1 MCYALPAKRKLN
13 MEPKRSYTNAM
24 KKRVITLLLAAALT
38 VALCACGGGQSSQTA
53 QPTPADDQTAGNT
66 GSTGEAADGG
76 ELTVGIAADLDSSL
90 DPHVSSSSA
99 GTREV
104 LFNIYEGLVKPD
116 TQGNLVPAVAE
127 GYTANDTVDQYTF
140 TLREGVR
147 FHDGSEVTAG
157 DVVYSLSRAAGLETG
172 EPLMSTLSGI
182 TSVEATDD
190 KTVVVTLSAPDVE
203 FPAYMTAAIIPE
215 GSDPAD
221 GIIGTGPFKYV
232 SRSPQENIVME
243 RFDDY
248 WGEKAQC
255 AKVTFKVIEDG
266 QTMVMSLRSGAID
279 LAAHLEA
286 SQVAELTDLTVQEGS
301 MNLVQAVYLNNAQP
315 PFDDIRVRQ
324 ALCYAIDKQQV
335 IDLAGD
341 GHGTPVGSS
350 MYPAF
355 GRFFDAELVDYYQ
368 PDTAKALELLA
379 EAGYDKDHPLEFTII
394 VPSNYTPHVD
404 AAQVV
409 VNLLD
414 LLDGAVKAQIQ
425 QVEWATWYSDVYQ
438 GRQFEATVCGMDAST
453 LTGSAMLARF
463 VSDNAKN
470 FIGFE
475 NADYDAA
482 YAAALAD
489 GSKLVESFDACQQ
502 ILAQQAA
509 NVYIQDLAEFV
520 VMQPNVSGYR
530 FYPLYVMDLACVAKT
545 A

>member
-1 MCYALPAKRKLN
+1 MTKRILTLAL
-13 MEPKRSYTNAM
+13 
-24 KKRVITLLLAAALT
+24 TLVMTAALF
-38 VALCACGGGQSSQTA
+38 VGGGQSA
-53 QPTPADDQTAGNT
+53 WAAEN
-66 GSTGEAADGG
+66 GSTGDADI
-76 ELTVGIAADLDSSL
+76 TVGIAADLDSSL

-116 TQGNLVPAVAE
+116 TEGNLVPAVAE
-127 GYTANDTVDQYTF
+127 DYTVNDTADEYTF

-147 FHDGSEVTAG
+147 FHDGSEVTVG
-157 DVVYSLSRAAGLETG
+157 DVVYSLTRAAGLETG
-172 EPLMSTLSGI
+172 EPLMATLANVAGVS
-182 TSVEATDD
+182 APDD
-190 KTVVVTLSAPDVE
+190 RTVVVTLSAPDVE
-203 FPAYMTAAIIPE
+203 FAAYMTAAIIPE

-221 GIIGTGPFKYV
+221 GIVGTGPFKYV

-286 SQVAELTDLTVQEGS
+286 SQVAELSDLTVLEGS
-301 MNLVQAVYLNNAQP
+301 MNLVQALYLNNAAA
-315 PFDDIRVRQ
+315 PFDSQLVRT
-324 ALCYAIDKQQV
+324 ALCYAIDKQAV

-341 GHGTPVGSS
+341 GHGFPVGSS

-355 GRFFDAELVDYYQ
+355 GKYFDEQLVDLYQ
-368 PDTAKALELLA
+368 PDPDKALELLA
-379 EAGYDKDHPLEFTII
+379 QEGYTKAHPLEFTIT

-404 AAQVV
+404 AAQVI

-414 LLDGAVKAQIQ
+414 QLGGAVKARIE

-438 GRQFEATVCGMDAST
+438 GRNFEATVCGMDAST
-453 LTGSAMLARF
+453 LTGSAMLGRF
-463 VSDNAKN
+463 VSDNPKN
-470 FIGFE
+470 FIGFSDKGYDMTYNAAMEHGGLDE
-475 NADYDAA
+475 NLEDLFAT
-482 YAAALAD
+482 
-489 GSKLVESFDACQQ
+489 CQE

-509 NVYIQDLAEFV
+509 NVYIQDLADFV
-520 VMQPNVSGYR
+520 VMQNDVTGYR
-530 FYPLYVMDLACVAKT
+530 FYPLYVMDLAGVTKT

>member
-1 MCYALPAKRKLN
+1 
-13 MEPKRSYTNAM
+13 M
-24 KKRVITLLLAAALT
+24 KKRFLTLLLAAALT
-38 VALCACGGGQSSQTA
+38 IALCACGGGQSSQTA
-53 QPTPADDQTAGNT
+53 QPTPAEDIQNTAGDT
-66 GSTGEAADGG
+66 GSTQAEPD
-76 ELTVGIAADLDSSL
+76 EITVGIAADLDSSL

-127 GYTANDTVDQYTF
+127 RYDVNDTADQYTF

-147 FHDGSEVTAG
+147 FHDGSEVTVG

-182 TSVEATDD
+182 ASVEATDD

-203 FPAYMTAAIIPE
+203 FPAYMTAAVIPE

-248 WGEKAQC
+248 WGEKALC

-279 LAAHLEA
+279 LAVHLEA
-286 SQVAELTDLTVQEGS
+286 SQVAELAELTVLEGS
-301 MNLVQAVYLNNAQP
+301 MNLVQALYLDNAEA

-324 ALCYAIDKQQV
+324 ALCFAIDKHQV

-341 GHGTPVGSS
+341 GHGFALGSS
-350 MYPAF
+350 VYPAF
-355 GRFFDAELVDYYQ
+355 GKYFDEALTDYYQ
-368 PDTAKALELLA
+368 PDTEKALELLA
-379 EAGYDKDHPLEFTII
+379 EAGYTEDHPLQFTIT

-414 LLDGAVKAQIQ
+414 QLGGVVKAEIQ
-425 QVEWATWYSDVYQ
+425 QVEWASWYSDVYQ

-453 LTGSAMLARF
+453 LTGSALLARF

-470 FIGFE
+470 FIGFAD
-475 NADYDAA
+475 ADYDAA
-482 YAAALAD
+482 YAAAVATTAEEEQVQYFLQ
-489 GSKLVESFDACQQ
+489 CQQ
-502 ILAQQAA
+502 ILAEQAA
-509 NVYIQDLAEFV
+509 NVYIQDLADFV
-520 VMQPNVSGYR
+520 VMQTNIEGYR
-530 FYPLYVMDLACVAKT
+530 FYPLYVMDLAGVHT
-545 A
+545 VS